1 MNSMNEILAE
11 VTTIAGEL
19 SVKEVTARESIVS
32 VEASMLNAV
41 LELLKRKGF
50 SHLSLITG
58 VDRIKDGVFEVFYTL
73 FRWETGETLLVKSSV
88 SRDKPVITSVMHLW
102 PTARFYER
110 DVHEFFG
117 IVFDGN
123 PDLKPLILENWKE
136 MPPMRKDFD
145 PQKYSNEHFPD
156 RSYETEF
163 LNHPGMHGNSS
174 VHLYVEGDTVVR
186 SRLVPGFLHRGFEK
200 LMERRGWMQNLA
212 LIPRICVPE
221 PDINE
226 MVYAMAVEA
235 LWTLADRDRI
245 LDIFEKI
252 TGARVYHMYIVP
264 GGVRKDLPE
273 GIESEIVE
281 FLDYIESRSD
291 EFENLLLKNRI
302 IRTRTEGL
310 ALLTREEALEI
321 GVTGV
326 GLRATGLP
334 YDIRKIDPYAKY
346 DSVAFDIPTATEGD
360 AFARFTLKYYEM
372 MQSIRILRQVLE
384 KMPEGPVNA
393 KISSGSALRW
403 RVPEGTVYTHIE
415 SSRGEYGYFVV
426 SDGGERPYRI
436 NVRGASSLANHYGLL
451 SARDRQIGGW

>member
-1 MNSMNEILAE
+1 MNEILAE

-88 SRDKPVITSVMHLW
+88 SRDRPVITSVMHLW

-163 LNHPGMHGNSS
+163 L
-174 VHLYVEGDTVVR
+174 VEGGD
-186 SRLVPGFLHRGFEK
+186 E
-200 LMERRGWMQNLA
+200 
-212 LIPRICVPE
+212 
-221 PDINE
+221 NE
-226 MVYAMAVEA
+226 
-235 LWTLADRDRI
+235 
-245 LDIFEKI
+245 
-252 TGARVYHMYIVP
+252 
-264 GGVRKDLPE
+264 
-273 GIESEIVE
+273 
-281 FLDYIESRSD
+281 
-291 EFENLLLKNRI
+291 
-302 IRTRTEGL
+302 
-310 ALLTREEALEI
+310 
-321 GVTGV
+321 
-326 GLRATGLP
+326 
-334 YDIRKIDPYAKY
+334 
-346 DSVAFDIPTATEGD
+346 
-360 AFARFTLKYYEM
+360 
-372 MQSIRILRQVLE
+372 
-384 KMPEGPVNA
+384 
-393 KISSGSALRW
+393 
-403 RVPEGTVYTHIE
+403 
-415 SSRGEYGYFVV
+415 
-426 SDGGERPYRI
+426 
-436 NVRGASSLANHYGLL
+436 
-451 SARDRQIGGW
+451 

>member
-1 MNSMNEILAE
+1 MNEILAE

-58 VDRIKDGVFEVFYTL
+58 VDRIKDRVFEVFYTL

-163 LNHPGMHGNSS
+163 L
-174 VHLYVEGDTVVR
+174 VEGGD
-186 SRLVPGFLHRGFEK
+186 E
-200 LMERRGWMQNLA
+200 
-212 LIPRICVPE
+212 
-221 PDINE
+221 NE
-226 MVYAMAVEA
+226 
-235 LWTLADRDRI
+235 
-245 LDIFEKI
+245 
-252 TGARVYHMYIVP
+252 
-264 GGVRKDLPE
+264 
-273 GIESEIVE
+273 
-281 FLDYIESRSD
+281 
-291 EFENLLLKNRI
+291 
-302 IRTRTEGL
+302 
-310 ALLTREEALEI
+310 
-321 GVTGV
+321 
-326 GLRATGLP
+326 
-334 YDIRKIDPYAKY
+334 
-346 DSVAFDIPTATEGD
+346 
-360 AFARFTLKYYEM
+360 
-372 MQSIRILRQVLE
+372 
-384 KMPEGPVNA
+384 
-393 KISSGSALRW
+393 
-403 RVPEGTVYTHIE
+403 
-415 SSRGEYGYFVV
+415 
-426 SDGGERPYRI
+426 
-436 NVRGASSLANHYGLL
+436 
-451 SARDRQIGGW
+451 

>member
-1 MNSMNEILAE
+1 MNFMNEILAE

-88 SRDKPVITSVMHLW
+88 SRDRPVITSVMHLW

-163 LNHPGMHGNSS
+163 L
-174 VHLYVEGDTVVR
+174 VEGGD
-186 SRLVPGFLHRGFEK
+186 E
-200 LMERRGWMQNLA
+200 
-212 LIPRICVPE
+212 
-221 PDINE
+221 NE
-226 MVYAMAVEA
+226 
-235 LWTLADRDRI
+235 
-245 LDIFEKI
+245 
-252 TGARVYHMYIVP
+252 
-264 GGVRKDLPE
+264 
-273 GIESEIVE
+273 
-281 FLDYIESRSD
+281 
-291 EFENLLLKNRI
+291 
-302 IRTRTEGL
+302 
-310 ALLTREEALEI
+310 
-321 GVTGV
+321 
-326 GLRATGLP
+326 
-334 YDIRKIDPYAKY
+334 
-346 DSVAFDIPTATEGD
+346 
-360 AFARFTLKYYEM
+360 
-372 MQSIRILRQVLE
+372 
-384 KMPEGPVNA
+384 
-393 KISSGSALRW
+393 
-403 RVPEGTVYTHIE
+403 
-415 SSRGEYGYFVV
+415 
-426 SDGGERPYRI
+426 
-436 NVRGASSLANHYGLL
+436 
-451 SARDRQIGGW
+451 

>member
-58 VDRIKDGVFEVFYTL
+58 VDRIKDRVFEVFYTL

-88 SRDKPVITSVMHLW
+88 SRDRPVITSVMHLW

-163 LNHPGMHGNSS
+163 L
-174 VHLYVEGDTVVR
+174 VEGGD
-186 SRLVPGFLHRGFEK
+186 E
-200 LMERRGWMQNLA
+200 
-212 LIPRICVPE
+212 
-221 PDINE
+221 NE
-226 MVYAMAVEA
+226 
-235 LWTLADRDRI
+235 
-245 LDIFEKI
+245 
-252 TGARVYHMYIVP
+252 
-264 GGVRKDLPE
+264 
-273 GIESEIVE
+273 
-281 FLDYIESRSD
+281 
-291 EFENLLLKNRI
+291 
-302 IRTRTEGL
+302 
-310 ALLTREEALEI
+310 
-321 GVTGV
+321 
-326 GLRATGLP
+326 
-334 YDIRKIDPYAKY
+334 
-346 DSVAFDIPTATEGD
+346 
-360 AFARFTLKYYEM
+360 
-372 MQSIRILRQVLE
+372 
-384 KMPEGPVNA
+384 
-393 KISSGSALRW
+393 
-403 RVPEGTVYTHIE
+403 
-415 SSRGEYGYFVV
+415 
-426 SDGGERPYRI
+426 
-436 NVRGASSLANHYGLL
+436 
-451 SARDRQIGGW
+451 

>member
-88 SRDKPVITSVMHLW
+88 SRDRPVITSVMHLW

-156 RSYETEF
+156 RSYGAEF
-163 LNHPGMHGNSS
+163 L
-174 VHLYVEGDTVVR
+174 VEGGD
-186 SRLVPGFLHRGFEK
+186 E
-200 LMERRGWMQNLA
+200 
-212 LIPRICVPE
+212 
-221 PDINE
+221 NE
-226 MVYAMAVEA
+226 
-235 LWTLADRDRI
+235 
-245 LDIFEKI
+245 
-252 TGARVYHMYIVP
+252 
-264 GGVRKDLPE
+264 
-273 GIESEIVE
+273 
-281 FLDYIESRSD
+281 
-291 EFENLLLKNRI
+291 
-302 IRTRTEGL
+302 
-310 ALLTREEALEI
+310 
-321 GVTGV
+321 
-326 GLRATGLP
+326 
-334 YDIRKIDPYAKY
+334 
-346 DSVAFDIPTATEGD
+346 
-360 AFARFTLKYYEM
+360 
-372 MQSIRILRQVLE
+372 
-384 KMPEGPVNA
+384 
-393 KISSGSALRW
+393 
-403 RVPEGTVYTHIE
+403 
-415 SSRGEYGYFVV
+415 
-426 SDGGERPYRI
+426 
-436 NVRGASSLANHYGLL
+436 
-451 SARDRQIGGW
+451 

>member
-73 FRWETGETLLVKSSV
+73 FRWETGETLQVKSSV
-88 SRDKPVITSVMHLW
+88 SRDRPVITSVMHLW

-163 LNHPGMHGNSS
+163 L
-174 VHLYVEGDTVVR
+174 VEGGD
-186 SRLVPGFLHRGFEK
+186 E
-200 LMERRGWMQNLA
+200 
-212 LIPRICVPE
+212 
-221 PDINE
+221 NE
-226 MVYAMAVEA
+226 
-235 LWTLADRDRI
+235 
-245 LDIFEKI
+245 
-252 TGARVYHMYIVP
+252 
-264 GGVRKDLPE
+264 
-273 GIESEIVE
+273 
-281 FLDYIESRSD
+281 
-291 EFENLLLKNRI
+291 
-302 IRTRTEGL
+302 
-310 ALLTREEALEI
+310 
-321 GVTGV
+321 
-326 GLRATGLP
+326 
-334 YDIRKIDPYAKY
+334 
-346 DSVAFDIPTATEGD
+346 
-360 AFARFTLKYYEM
+360 
-372 MQSIRILRQVLE
+372 
-384 KMPEGPVNA
+384 
-393 KISSGSALRW
+393 
-403 RVPEGTVYTHIE
+403 
-415 SSRGEYGYFVV
+415 
-426 SDGGERPYRI
+426 
-436 NVRGASSLANHYGLL
+436 
-451 SARDRQIGGW
+451 

>member
-88 SRDKPVITSVMHLW
+88 SRDRPVITSVMHLW

-136 MPPMRKDFD
+136 MTPMRKDFD

-163 LNHPGMHGNSS
+163 L
-174 VHLYVEGDTVVR
+174 VEGGD
-186 SRLVPGFLHRGFEK
+186 E
-200 LMERRGWMQNLA
+200 
-212 LIPRICVPE
+212 
-221 PDINE
+221 NE
-226 MVYAMAVEA
+226 
-235 LWTLADRDRI
+235 
-245 LDIFEKI
+245 
-252 TGARVYHMYIVP
+252 
-264 GGVRKDLPE
+264 
-273 GIESEIVE
+273 
-281 FLDYIESRSD
+281 
-291 EFENLLLKNRI
+291 
-302 IRTRTEGL
+302 
-310 ALLTREEALEI
+310 
-321 GVTGV
+321 
-326 GLRATGLP
+326 
-334 YDIRKIDPYAKY
+334 
-346 DSVAFDIPTATEGD
+346 
-360 AFARFTLKYYEM
+360 
-372 MQSIRILRQVLE
+372 
-384 KMPEGPVNA
+384 
-393 KISSGSALRW
+393 
-403 RVPEGTVYTHIE
+403 
-415 SSRGEYGYFVV
+415 
-426 SDGGERPYRI
+426 
-436 NVRGASSLANHYGLL
+436 
-451 SARDRQIGGW
+451 

>member
-88 SRDKPVITSVMHLW
+88 SRDRPIITSVMHLW

-163 LNHPGMHGNSS
+163 L
-174 VHLYVEGDTVVR
+174 VEGGD
-186 SRLVPGFLHRGFEK
+186 E
-200 LMERRGWMQNLA
+200 
-212 LIPRICVPE
+212 
-221 PDINE
+221 NE
-226 MVYAMAVEA
+226 
-235 LWTLADRDRI
+235 
-245 LDIFEKI
+245 
-252 TGARVYHMYIVP
+252 
-264 GGVRKDLPE
+264 
-273 GIESEIVE
+273 
-281 FLDYIESRSD
+281 
-291 EFENLLLKNRI
+291 
-302 IRTRTEGL
+302 
-310 ALLTREEALEI
+310 
-321 GVTGV
+321 
-326 GLRATGLP
+326 
-334 YDIRKIDPYAKY
+334 
-346 DSVAFDIPTATEGD
+346 
-360 AFARFTLKYYEM
+360 
-372 MQSIRILRQVLE
+372 
-384 KMPEGPVNA
+384 
-393 KISSGSALRW
+393 
-403 RVPEGTVYTHIE
+403 
-415 SSRGEYGYFVV
+415 
-426 SDGGERPYRI
+426 
-436 NVRGASSLANHYGLL
+436 
-451 SARDRQIGGW
+451 

>member
-1 MNSMNEILAE
+1 MYTMNSMNEILAE

-88 SRDKPVITSVMHLW
+88 SRDRPVITSVMHLW

-163 LNHPGMHGNSS
+163 L
-174 VHLYVEGDTVVR
+174 VEGGD
-186 SRLVPGFLHRGFEK
+186 E
-200 LMERRGWMQNLA
+200 
-212 LIPRICVPE
+212 
-221 PDINE
+221 NE
-226 MVYAMAVEA
+226 
-235 LWTLADRDRI
+235 
-245 LDIFEKI
+245 
-252 TGARVYHMYIVP
+252 
-264 GGVRKDLPE
+264 
-273 GIESEIVE
+273 
-281 FLDYIESRSD
+281 
-291 EFENLLLKNRI
+291 
-302 IRTRTEGL
+302 
-310 ALLTREEALEI
+310 
-321 GVTGV
+321 
-326 GLRATGLP
+326 
-334 YDIRKIDPYAKY
+334 
-346 DSVAFDIPTATEGD
+346 
-360 AFARFTLKYYEM
+360 
-372 MQSIRILRQVLE
+372 
-384 KMPEGPVNA
+384 
-393 KISSGSALRW
+393 
-403 RVPEGTVYTHIE
+403 
-415 SSRGEYGYFVV
+415 
-426 SDGGERPYRI
+426 
-436 NVRGASSLANHYGLL
+436 
-451 SARDRQIGGW
+451 

>member
-1 MNSMNEILAE
+1 MNSMNEILGE

-163 LNHPGMHGNSS
+163 L
-174 VHLYVEGDTVVR
+174 VEGGD
-186 SRLVPGFLHRGFEK
+186 E
-200 LMERRGWMQNLA
+200 
-212 LIPRICVPE
+212 
-221 PDINE
+221 NE
-226 MVYAMAVEA
+226 
-235 LWTLADRDRI
+235 
-245 LDIFEKI
+245 
-252 TGARVYHMYIVP
+252 
-264 GGVRKDLPE
+264 
-273 GIESEIVE
+273 
-281 FLDYIESRSD
+281 
-291 EFENLLLKNRI
+291 
-302 IRTRTEGL
+302 
-310 ALLTREEALEI
+310 
-321 GVTGV
+321 
-326 GLRATGLP
+326 
-334 YDIRKIDPYAKY
+334 
-346 DSVAFDIPTATEGD
+346 
-360 AFARFTLKYYEM
+360 
-372 MQSIRILRQVLE
+372 
-384 KMPEGPVNA
+384 
-393 KISSGSALRW
+393 
-403 RVPEGTVYTHIE
+403 
-415 SSRGEYGYFVV
+415 
-426 SDGGERPYRI
+426 
-436 NVRGASSLANHYGLL
+436 
-451 SARDRQIGGW
+451 

>member
-1 MNSMNEILAE
+1 MYTMNSMNEILAE

-163 LNHPGMHGNSS
+163 L
-174 VHLYVEGDTVVR
+174 VEGGD
-186 SRLVPGFLHRGFEK
+186 E
-200 LMERRGWMQNLA
+200 
-212 LIPRICVPE
+212 
-221 PDINE
+221 NE
-226 MVYAMAVEA
+226 
-235 LWTLADRDRI
+235 
-245 LDIFEKI
+245 
-252 TGARVYHMYIVP
+252 
-264 GGVRKDLPE
+264 
-273 GIESEIVE
+273 
-281 FLDYIESRSD
+281 
-291 EFENLLLKNRI
+291 
-302 IRTRTEGL
+302 
-310 ALLTREEALEI
+310 
-321 GVTGV
+321 
-326 GLRATGLP
+326 
-334 YDIRKIDPYAKY
+334 
-346 DSVAFDIPTATEGD
+346 
-360 AFARFTLKYYEM
+360 
-372 MQSIRILRQVLE
+372 
-384 KMPEGPVNA
+384 
-393 KISSGSALRW
+393 
-403 RVPEGTVYTHIE
+403 
-415 SSRGEYGYFVV
+415 
-426 SDGGERPYRI
+426 
-436 NVRGASSLANHYGLL
+436 
-451 SARDRQIGGW
+451 

>member
-88 SRDKPVITSVMHLW
+88 SRDRPVITSVMHLW

-163 LNHPGMHGNSS
+163 L
-174 VHLYVEGDTVVR
+174 VEGGD
-186 SRLVPGFLHRGFEK
+186 E
-200 LMERRGWMQNLA
+200 
-212 LIPRICVPE
+212 
-221 PDINE
+221 NE
-226 MVYAMAVEA
+226 
-235 LWTLADRDRI
+235 
-245 LDIFEKI
+245 
-252 TGARVYHMYIVP
+252 
-264 GGVRKDLPE
+264 
-273 GIESEIVE
+273 
-281 FLDYIESRSD
+281 
-291 EFENLLLKNRI
+291 
-302 IRTRTEGL
+302 
-310 ALLTREEALEI
+310 
-321 GVTGV
+321 
-326 GLRATGLP
+326 
-334 YDIRKIDPYAKY
+334 
-346 DSVAFDIPTATEGD
+346 
-360 AFARFTLKYYEM
+360 
-372 MQSIRILRQVLE
+372 
-384 KMPEGPVNA
+384 
-393 KISSGSALRW
+393 
-403 RVPEGTVYTHIE
+403 
-415 SSRGEYGYFVV
+415 
-426 SDGGERPYRI
+426 
-436 NVRGASSLANHYGLL
+436 
-451 SARDRQIGGW
+451 

>member
-163 LNHPGMHGNSS
+163 L
-174 VHLYVEGDTVVR
+174 VEGGD
-186 SRLVPGFLHRGFEK
+186 E
-200 LMERRGWMQNLA
+200 
-212 LIPRICVPE
+212 
-221 PDINE
+221 NE
-226 MVYAMAVEA
+226 
-235 LWTLADRDRI
+235 
-245 LDIFEKI
+245 
-252 TGARVYHMYIVP
+252 
-264 GGVRKDLPE
+264 
-273 GIESEIVE
+273 
-281 FLDYIESRSD
+281 
-291 EFENLLLKNRI
+291 
-302 IRTRTEGL
+302 
-310 ALLTREEALEI
+310 
-321 GVTGV
+321 
-326 GLRATGLP
+326 
-334 YDIRKIDPYAKY
+334 
-346 DSVAFDIPTATEGD
+346 
-360 AFARFTLKYYEM
+360 
-372 MQSIRILRQVLE
+372 
-384 KMPEGPVNA
+384 
-393 KISSGSALRW
+393 
-403 RVPEGTVYTHIE
+403 
-415 SSRGEYGYFVV
+415 
-426 SDGGERPYRI
+426 
-436 NVRGASSLANHYGLL
+436 
-451 SARDRQIGGW
+451 

>member
-1 MNSMNEILAE
+1 MNEILAE

-163 LNHPGMHGNSS
+163 L
-174 VHLYVEGDTVVR
+174 VEGGD
-186 SRLVPGFLHRGFEK
+186 E
-200 LMERRGWMQNLA
+200 
-212 LIPRICVPE
+212 
-221 PDINE
+221 NE
-226 MVYAMAVEA
+226 
-235 LWTLADRDRI
+235 
-245 LDIFEKI
+245 
-252 TGARVYHMYIVP
+252 
-264 GGVRKDLPE
+264 
-273 GIESEIVE
+273 
-281 FLDYIESRSD
+281 
-291 EFENLLLKNRI
+291 
-302 IRTRTEGL
+302 
-310 ALLTREEALEI
+310 
-321 GVTGV
+321 
-326 GLRATGLP
+326 
-334 YDIRKIDPYAKY
+334 
-346 DSVAFDIPTATEGD
+346 
-360 AFARFTLKYYEM
+360 
-372 MQSIRILRQVLE
+372 
-384 KMPEGPVNA
+384 
-393 KISSGSALRW
+393 
-403 RVPEGTVYTHIE
+403 
-415 SSRGEYGYFVV
+415 
-426 SDGGERPYRI
+426 
-436 NVRGASSLANHYGLL
+436 
-451 SARDRQIGGW
+451 